1 MDTINRKNICFGTIS
16 VKDKKSNKTINNAV
30 FTEGATHYK
39 GFEIV
44 EIISFKFVGKTNGS
58 KEYTEVKASN
68 EKRNNITGAYE

>member
-1 MDTINRKNICFGTIS
+1 MRKNICFGTIL
-16 VKDKKSNKTINNAV
+16 VKDKKTNRTIDNAV

-44 EIISFKFVGKTNGS
+44 KLISIKFVGKTNAS
-58 KEYTEVKASN
+58 KEYTQVKASN